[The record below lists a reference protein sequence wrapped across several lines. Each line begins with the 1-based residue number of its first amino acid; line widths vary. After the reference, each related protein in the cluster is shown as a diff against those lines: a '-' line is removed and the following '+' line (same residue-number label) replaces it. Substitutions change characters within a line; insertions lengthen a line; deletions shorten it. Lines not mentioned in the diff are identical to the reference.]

1 MAKLNHLT
9 QANFV
14 RSFFALPLLL
24 VISGCDL
31 DSDSVF
37 KKSNDYVHHY
47 AKKTKEFYVNNGF
60 DERSARAMA
69 VLYNALYK
77 TRYDK
82 QIADDSDLVENF
94 YDVTFQ
100 EAKNIFA
107 CSIFDGRALMAVN
120 HKAEIKEQVDR
131 YMFLISDSK
140 KIANEILE
148 KGGTR
153 EDADRAFKEK
163 HGAVIDRVTI
173 DRFFTITGFGATY
186 EACAYQNIKG
196 NYLSR
201 PEAQQI
207 D

>member
-1 MAKLNHLT
+1 MAKLYRMT
-9 QANFV
+9 QANFI
-14 RSFFALPLLL
+14 RILFALPIFL

-37 KKSNDYVHHY
+37 EKSNDYVHHY

-77 TRYDK
+77 TRYDR
-82 QIADDSDLVENF
+82 QFADDSDLIENF
-94 YDVTFQ
+94 HDVTFQ

-107 CSIFDGRALMAVN
+107 CSIFYGRALQAVN

-131 YMFLISDSK
+131 YMFLISENVRMSK
-140 KIANEILE
+140 EILG
-148 KGGTR
+148 KGGKR
-153 EDADRAFKEK
+153 EDVDKAFKEK